1 MARYIDADAV
11 CEALK
16 SMASVQLPD
25 KQSTILGV
33 VSSIENFPTADV
45 APRAEV
51 AREIFGEIEKILDD
65 STVVRSFDYG
75 RPYFAIS
82 KFKTKFTALKNKY
95 TEPEPPR
102 GEV

>member
-1 MARYIDADAV
+1 MARYIDAEEV

-45 APRAEV
+45 APRAEI
-51 AREIFGEIEKILDD
+51 AREIFEEIRDLIRFTMEPYSTTLYAKIEFEKLE
-65 STVVRSFDYG
+65 
-75 RPYFAIS
+75 
-82 KFKTKFTALKNKY
+82 ALRKKY
-95 TEPEPPR
+95 RDTEPPKGGCHE
-102 GEV
+102 